1 MSSRGSWLANA
12 NETVTALVADMA
24 ADPWGRFSP
33 SVYETGRIVALTP
46 SLPGHAERVGFL
58 LREQHGD
65 GRWGGPGDYDI
76 VPTLSA
82 THALLTE
89 TSRPGAHPEVARA
102 AERGVR
108 ALADRLRLN
117 TLLPDTVAIELMVP
131 GLVDDINA
139 HLERLGRPPL
149 TSPKGT
155 YADLLAQLRTAV
167 SQGHP
172 LPEKLLHSLEV
183 VGEPAQSAPFVKPV
197 HGRVVGCSPAAT
209 AVWLGDEAV
218 RDERNP
224 CVRYLRAV
232 QEPGGGVPVAA
243 PLALFERSW
252 VLSTLVSAG
261 LDVRVPRELVDDLHA
276 AFSPEGAAGGD
287 GLPPDVDDTATALYA
302 LALLGSPRSP
312 ESLWH
317 YEADDHFRCFPEE
330 RTPSTSAN
338 AHVLQA
344 IGASL
349 GLDLPDRERY
359 VAAAKT
365 LTRWLG
371 ERQDADGGWHDKW
384 HASPFYA
391 TACCATALAEY
402 GGADGNKAVRRAVD
416 WLLATQRK
424 DGSWGRW
431 NGTREETAY
440 AVKTLLHQGVPT
452 TEATFRAAAR
462 GAAHLLTT
470 DGDTTHP
477 PLWHDKD
484 LYTPLRIV
492 EVEIIAALY
501 LAHNDVRV
509 TSLMPAVL
517 ERAGAC

>member
-33 SVYETGRIVALTP
+33 SVYETGRLVALTP
-46 SLPGHAERVGFL
+46 SLPRHPERVRFL

-89 TSRPGAHPEVARA
+89 AHRPGAHPEVARA
-102 AERGVR
+102 ADRGVR
-108 ALADRLRLN
+108 ALADRLRPN
-117 TLLPDTVAIELMVP
+117 TVLPDTVAVELMVP
-131 GLVDDINA
+131 GLVAEVNA
-139 HLERLGRPPL
+139 HLTRRGDAPLPLPEGTRPQ
-149 TSPKGT
+149 
-155 YADLLAQLRTAV
+155 LLEQLRAAV
-167 SQGHP
+167 AQGHA
-172 LPEKLLHSLEV
+172 LPEKLLHSLEII
-183 VGEPAQSAPFVKPV
+183 GPV
-197 HGRVVGCSPAAT
+197 ARGADSVELVRGAIVGCSPSAT
-209 AVWLGDEAV
+209 ATWLGDEAAGAGAH
-218 RDERNP
+218 P
-224 CVRYLRAV
+224 GVRYLRAV
-232 QEPGGGVPVAA
+232 QDAGGGVPVAA

-276 AFSPEGAAGGD
+276 AFSPEGAAGGA

-312 ESLWH
+312 ECLWH

-338 AHVLQA
+338 AHALQA

-349 GLDLPDRERY
+349 TPDLPGRERY
-359 VAAAKT
+359 VAAART
-365 LTRWLG
+365 LTRWLS
-371 ERQDADGGWHDKW
+371 EQQNTDGSWHDKW

-402 GGADGNKAVRRAVD
+402 GGADGSKAVRRAVD

-431 NGTREETAY
+431 RGTREETAY
-440 AVKTLLHQGVPT
+440 AVRTLLHQGVPT
-452 TEATFRAAAR
+452 TEATARAAAR

-470 DGDTTHP
+470 DGDTAHL

-492 EVEIIAALY
+492 EVEIIAALH
-501 LAHNDVRV
+501 LAHTV
-509 TSLMPAVL
+509 PAVAAQL
-517 ERAGAC
+517 AEDRVGV